1 MKVCD
6 LFAGAG
12 GFSTGVTQA
21 AAEVVLAIEADADIA
36 RIYML
41 NNDNAPRVETLGGDV
56 DALAQELAR
65 IDELHLH
72 GSPPCQRLSQAN
84 QKTRDPTEGLRLVLW
99 YLDLV
104 KMVKP
109 RTWSM

>member
-21 AAEVVLAIEADADIA
+21 GAEVVLAIEADADIA

-41 NNDNAPRVETLGGDV
+41 NHDHAPRVETLGGD
-56 DALAQELAR
+56 
-65 IDELHLH
+65 ID
-72 GSPPCQRLSQAN
+72 
-84 QKTRDPTEGLRLVLW
+84 
-99 YLDLV
+99 
-104 KMVKP
+104 
-109 RTWSM
+109 